1 MTDVDD
7 SVEFDNLLD
16 KLNTERE
23 YGVIYTDYVDLL
35 PFEDENTNDHFDQ
48 ALIFSSSDDWKE
60 QFISIELLR
69 RINKYETDTIENR
82 IMETFKFL
90 KHWLNSPRTC
100 LGKNT
105 LVLCQEIYMQ
115 QRSEL
120 LIEFTWNIIP
130 TIVKKTG
137 HESNFLKTEAQIAL
151 QFLAANMP
159 YPKWIDSLWLESDS
173 KNVRVKEFVWKS
185 MTIAI
190 QNIDID
196 YPESLMTLFETI
208 SKALTVSKSF
218 EGRESVKILKVIGKE
233 KCKDIWDMLID
244 QGNNNQAERIMKV
257 FDDKKGRK
265 KKGGMRTLLK
275 KFKKKAMNNNNSDN
289 FCVFN

>member
-90 KHWLNSPRTC
+90 KH
-100 LGKNT
+100 
-105 LVLCQEIYMQ
+105 
-115 QRSEL
+115 
-120 LIEFTWNIIP
+120 
-130 TIVKKTG
+130 
-137 HESNFLKTEAQIAL
+137 
-151 QFLAANMP
+151 
-159 YPKWIDSLWLESDS
+159 
-173 KNVRVKEFVWKS
+173 
-185 MTIAI
+185 
-190 QNIDID
+190 
-196 YPESLMTLFETI
+196 
-208 SKALTVSKSF
+208 
-218 EGRESVKILKVIGKE
+218 
-233 KCKDIWDMLID
+233 
-244 QGNNNQAERIMKV
+244 
-257 FDDKKGRK
+257 
-265 KKGGMRTLLK
+265 
-275 KFKKKAMNNNNSDN
+275 
-289 FCVFN
+289 